1 MEKRHVMAAR
11 SWPWLRIDGLE
22 ASGHET
28 RQFTL
33 DVGSAI
39 GDVVEAGPV
48 AG

>member
-1 MEKRHVMAAR
+1 MEKRYVMAAR
-11 SWPWLRIDGLE
+11 SQPRLSIDGLE
-22 ASGHET
+22 ARGYQT

>member
-1 MEKRHVMAAR
+1 MEERHVMAAR
-11 SWPWLRIDGLE
+11 SRPWPRIDGLE
-22 ASGHET
+22 ARGHKT

-33 DVGSAI
+33 NVGRAI